1 MAADNHVHVPKPS
14 PSSFNRQRL
23 VTKNTLLEN
32 QIKHF
37 HALEQSMLQ
46 QLQIGCRF
54 EDVRTEGEAAEYIR
68 RITAI
73 LHPHLIRGRRK

>member
-1 MAADNHVHVPKPS
+1 MATDNHVRVPKPS
-14 PSSFNRQRL
+14 PASFNRQRL

-37 HALEQSMLQ
+37 HALEQTMLQ
-46 QLQIGCRF
+46 KLQTGIRF

-68 RITAI
+68 RITAV
-73 LHPHLIRGRRK
+73 LHPHLDRGRRK